1 MLHPSLSRRFR
12 TNDRQL
18 RYRLLQHGVFGE
30 TFLSVTKS
38 KCGNKYAKVFF
49 TKFEWSCA
57 FPMAKKGGAHEA
69 IFLFFQRYGVPPKK
83 IVDGIKDQTLS
94 VYKRKVAEA
103 GFHLR

>member
-1 MLHPSLSRRFR
+1 MIDGTKYKRVNKFGEVFVTIFGLSR
-12 TNDRQL
+12 
-18 RYRLLQHGVFGE
+18 
-30 TFLSVTKS
+30 
-38 KCGNKYAKVFF
+38 AF
-49 TKFEWSCA
+49 T
-57 FPMAKKGGAHEA
+57 MAKKGVAHEA

>member
-1 MLHPSLSRRFR
+1 
-12 TNDRQL
+12 
-18 RYRLLQHGVFGE
+18 
-30 TFLSVTKS
+30 
-38 KCGNKYAKVFF
+38 
-49 TKFEWSCA
+49 
-57 FPMAKKGGAHEA
+57 MAKKGGAHEA